1 LFNIIIV
8 IEYNYSHYCTIEMC
22 KNWLFFCF
30 STRIHHYHCIHHS
43 DAMCVSVVT
52 PMYSFLSICIFI
64 YTLSD
69 GVQLLYHP
77 SYLIFQAS
85 LSSSYLTLFSCLF
98 RSVDVLCSYRQIS
111 VTINIKQLTI
121 SNIVIR
127 ITKEET
133 DIAYTCDQGP
143 KERHTH
149 TYRHT
154 V

>member
-1 LFNIIIV
+1 
-8 IEYNYSHYCTIEMC
+8 
-22 KNWLFFCF
+22 
-30 STRIHHYHCIHHS
+30 
-43 DAMCVSVVT
+43 MCVSVVT

-64 YTLSD
+64 YTLGD

-149 TYRHT
+149 THTDTQYRRCVCIYAYEKQGEREKQRIT
-154 V
+154 KKF